1 MAKHRFEA
9 LNAGVIP
16 TVAADGEC
24 VPGVDLAA
32 VAALLNLPF
41 DMPTAL
47 PAAILRDRLRHVLA
61 TAMRLFGQLPEAALS
76 NKLAN
81 RDRTYLALANH
92 IVEIAACYLD
102 VAAGQ
107 AFDTDASAAVPA
119 QELGRGSLFRR
130 TNAVSAQLAALSDNA
145 ERVVETFFGPTA
157 LHSVLERCTWHAAQ
171 HTRQLAD
178 LLEGLR
184 IEPDAPLTEAEL
196 DGLPMPA
203 GIWD

>member
-1 MAKHRFEA
+1 MAKQRFEA

-41 DMPTAL
+41 DMPAAL

-102 VAAGQ
+102 VAAGK